1 MYNYIKRALV
11 LAEGEVEG
19 MKKRYLLIVCVLL
32 STLLLTS
39 CGVLLRGFLG
49 EDRDSRLADKAT
61 NDLCSSIKDRDKAT
75 VKNLF
80 SEKARSDADDI
91 DAQIE
96 KFFSFIDGEVLSW
109 ERTEYP
115 DVAEDIAYGE
125 MSKWEWFWFSLKTSK
140 DVYAIYLTYCLV
152 DDFDSENKGIYGM
165 LVVRAADKDRL
176 EDWSEMPGINIQ
188 RFQDETQE
196 STRTAV
202 PLGG

>member
-1 MYNYIKRALV
+1 
-11 LAEGEVEG
+11 
-19 MKKRYLLIVCVLL
+19 MKKRYWLIACVLL

-61 NDLCSSIKDRDKAT
+61 NDLCSSIKDRDKAA

-80 SEKARSDADDI
+80 SEKARSEADDI
-91 DAQIE
+91 DAQID
-96 KFFSFIDGEVLSW
+96 KLFAFIDGEVVAWKRRELDPMVKDDV
-109 ERTEYP
+109 EYGQ
-115 DVAEDIAYGE
+115 I
-125 MSKWEWFWFSLKTSK
+125 SKQEWFWVYLKTEK
-140 DVYAIYLTYCLV
+140 DVYAMYLSYYPIN
-152 DDFDSENKGIYGM
+152 DFESESEGIYSL

-176 EDWSEMPGINIQ
+176 EEWSELPGINIQ

>member
-1 MYNYIKRALV
+1 
-11 LAEGEVEG
+11 

-39 CGVLLRGFLG
+39 CQGNVILKTILALIP
-49 EDRDSRLADKAT
+49 EDKNVTLA
-61 NDLCSSIKDRDKAT
+61 NQCMNNLCSRIKEGDTAA
-75 VKNLF
+75 VKGMF

-125 MSKWEWFWFSLKTSK
+125 MSKWEWFWFSLKTSN
-140 DVYAIYLTYCLV
+140 DVYAIYLTYCPV

-176 EDWSEMPGINIQ
+176 EEWSELPGINIQ
-188 RFQDETQE
+188 QFQDETQE

>member
-1 MYNYIKRALV
+1 MLV

-19 MKKRYLLIVCVLL
+19 MKKRYLLIACVLL
-32 STLLLTS
+32 SMLLTS
-39 CGVLLRGFLG
+39 CQGNVILKTIRALIP
-49 EDRDSRLADKAT
+49 EDKNVTLA
-61 NDLCSSIKDRDKAT
+61 NQCMNNLCSRIKEGDKTA
-75 VKNLF
+75 VKDMF
-80 SEKARSDADDI
+80 SVKARSNAGDI

-96 KFFSFIDGEVLSW
+96 KFFSFIDGDVLSW
-109 ERTEYP
+109 ERNEYP

-140 DVYAIYLTYCLV
+140 DVYTIYLTYCPV

-176 EDWSEMPGINIQ
+176 EEWSELPGINIQ
-188 RFQDETQE
+188 QLQDETQE
-196 STRTAV
+196 GARTAV

>member
-1 MYNYIKRALV
+1 MNTLCARV
-11 LAEGEVEG
+11 
-19 MKKRYLLIVCVLL
+19 KKRDTAAVKGMFSKKAC
-32 STLLLTS
+32 
-39 CGVLLRGFLG
+39 
-49 EDRDSRLADKAT
+49 ADAG
-61 NDLCSSIKDRDKAT
+61 
-75 VKNLF
+75 
-80 SEKARSDADDI
+80 DI
-91 DAQIE
+91 EAQIE

-176 EDWSEMPGINIQ
+176 EEWSELPGINIQ
-188 RFQDETQE
+188 QLQDETQE